1 MKIVLATCGSRGDVQ
16 PMIATSLAL
25 KAAGHDVLLIGPP
38 EKAMWARQLRC
49 PYMEF
54 GQDVTA
60 FLNQVENS
68 NSLRSN
74 LEFNSFVRREIDVQ
88 FKVLPR
94 IIKNADLAIGSS
106 LMGGLS
112 SISEAMKIKYQYIVF
127 TPQLIPSNFHPFIAV
142 KTQTLPKWC
151 NKLSW
156 GIAKLLDKFNL
167 TFLINQNRK
176 RMHLE
181 PLSNAWDHII
191 GDNTIVAC
199 DSQVAKVPL
208 DVKPEFI
215 QTGYPHLDLPDKP
228 FPELDRFLETGTKPI
243 YAGFGSMPPKE
254 QRKNIPL
261 LVKAARSLG
270 KRIIISKFWKEN
282 SEYQFDKDVFFIK
295 NYPHLKLFPK
305 TDAVIHHGGAGTT
318 ATATV
323 SGVPQVIIPHI
334 LDQYFHGHQIY
345 LSSLGSKPVWR
356 TRLTAEKL
364 TSALKTAL
372 FSKAVKQN
380 AKTAGSQIDKTISL
394 KLIVKAVEQSGL

>member
-38 EKAMWARQLRC
+38 EKAMWARQLGC
-49 PYMEF
+49 TYMEF

-60 FLNQVENS
+60 FLNKVENS
-68 NSLRSN
+68 NSLRSQ
-74 LEFNSFVRREIDVQ
+74 LDFNSFVKREIDAQ
-88 FKVLPR
+88 FKILPKV
-94 IIKNADLAIGSS
+94 IKNADLVIGAS
-106 LMGGLS
+106 LMGGLP
-112 SISEAMKIKYQYIVF
+112 SIAEAMKIKYQYIIF
-127 TPQLIPSNFHPFIAV
+127 TPLMFPSSFHPFMTV
-142 KTQTLPKWC
+142 KTQNLPKWC

-156 GIAKLLDKFNL
+156 EIARLTDKVNL
-167 TFLINQNRK
+167 TLLINQNRK
-176 RMHLE
+176 KMHLK
-181 PLSNAWDHII
+181 PVGNAWDLII
-191 GDNTIVAC
+191 GNNTIVAC

-208 DVKPEFI
+208 DVKPDFI
-215 QTGYPHLDLPDKP
+215 QTGYPHLDLPDTP
-228 FPELDRFLETGTKPI
+228 LPELDRFLETSTRPI

-261 LVKAARSLG
+261 LVNAARSLG
-270 KRIIISKFWKEN
+270 KRIIISKFWKED
-282 SEYQFDKDVFFIK
+282 SEYRFDKDVFFIK

-305 TDAVIHHGGAGTT
+305 TDAINHHGGAGTT
-318 ATATV
+318 ATAAV

-345 LSSLGSKPVWR
+345 LSNLGPKPVWR

-380 AKTAGSQIDKTISL
+380 AKTAGRQIDKTRSL
-394 KLIVKAVEQSGL
+394 KLIVKAVEQSCL